1 MDEVKATTQL
11 PPLFTH
17 EYTVVS
23 PTSRRVEEVER
34 HELYVLRAPGD
45 SPGTGGQIS
54 NDDCRVI
61 AVCSEWRMLSS
72 DLRALP
78 GRRVCRPL
86 SRGYRAAAVGPCGY
100 LWLVAEC
107 LLLAGP
113 LKSQV
118 AAPASSS
125 CALSNLSS
133 MTVSW
138 RDALSHLTATIVWT
152 PFRYSNFC
160 QLYRF
165 LINTGTILEIDS
177 LKIEGRCNVLVQPRR
192 LV

>member
-1 MDEVKATTQL
+1 
-11 PPLFTH
+11 
-17 EYTVVS
+17 
-23 PTSRRVEEVER
+23 
-34 HELYVLRAPGD
+34 
-45 SPGTGGQIS
+45 
-54 NDDCRVI
+54 
-61 AVCSEWRMLSS
+61 MLSS

-100 LWLVAEC
+100 LWLVAERPNASSTW
-107 LLLAGP
+107 LA

-118 AAPASSS
+118 AAPASSA
-125 CALSNLSS
+125 CALSSLLS

-165 LINTGTILEIDS
+165 LMNTGTIMW
-177 LKIEGRCNVLVQPRR
+177 R
-192 LV
+192 

>member
-1 MDEVKATTQL
+1 MRLK

-23 PTSRRVEEVER
+23 PTSRVASSRRSRSVTSSGR
-34 HELYVLRAPGD
+34 SRAP
-45 SPGTGGQIS
+45 SPGPCGHMT
-54 NDDCRVI
+54 VI
-61 AVCSEWRMLSS
+61 WHLNSRMLSS

-107 LLLAGP
+107 LLLGRA

-118 AAPASSS
+118 AAPASSA
-125 CALSNLSS
+125 CALSSLSS

-165 LINTGTILEIDS
+165 LINTGTIM
-177 LKIEGRCNVLVQPRR
+177 RR
-192 LV
+192 